1 MDQNLFNKL
10 FQSITIGKTEFKNR
24 FVLAPLGTY
33 LSDNGFVSDR
43 QKTHYL
49 RYARGGA
56 GLLITESCYVH
67 PEGNH
72 GKNRLGIHIDDVI
85 PKLRKLTD
93 LIHANDSKIVIQLNH
108 AGRFA
113 PTDVIGAFPLAPS
126 TIPSPKT
133 NIPPRTLNTNEISA
147 LIEFFAQAALRAYK
161 AGFDGIQLL
170 AASGQ
175 LLNQFLSPTTNK
187 RGDKYGGNLAGRSM
201 ILVET
206 IKRIKALAGNEFPV
220 MVKLSVCD
228 PAFGGLS
235 PEDAEGLA
243 KILEHVGADAIFL
256 SGTSHDADEVDYP
269 YARHL
274 SKLIKDSVSI
284 PVGYAGRIRTLEDA
298 LLLVK
303 EGIADLVEI
312 GRGLLA
318 DPEFPKKIKEGRE
331 NEIRPCVLC
340 DHCTDRVGARSE
352 LHCTVNPDIGSSSAA
367 ETMRPKILKKILII
381 GGGPAGMEAAI
392 VAAERG
398 HKVTLCEKD
407 KELGGQL
414 KLAIVPP
421 GKEEGLL
428 PLLTYYK
435 ERVEKAGVT
444 VKTGTKITSSK
455 IKKYDPDVVILATG
469 SSPRKLSI
477 QNSSKIVEFTGHS
490 LLSMPDGSIPSGK
503 KFVVV
508 GGGRV
513 ATETAEYLATKGN
526 EVTMIVRRNAA
537 AVAEEVGPAHRQR
550 LLKRLNEKGV
560 RILLFT
566 VPVAFETNHIVIKR
580 MENIERI
587 ATDYVV
593 QAIGSEKEDGLIR
606 ILRQI
611 GKEFYSIGDCIET
624 RTIRDAIVEGRE
636 ISMRL

>member
-1 MDQNLFNKL
+1 MDHHLFNTL
-10 FQSITIGKTEFKNR
+10 FQPITIGKIEIKNR
-24 FVLAPLGTY
+24 FILAPLGTY

-43 QKTHYL
+43 QKIHYL
-49 RYARGGA
+49 RFARGGSS
-56 GLLITESCYVH
+56 LLITESSYVH

-72 GKNRLGIHIDDVI
+72 GKNRLGLHRDDVI
-85 PKLRKLTD
+85 PKLRELTD
-93 LIHANDSKIVIQLNH
+93 VIHANDSKIVSQLNH

-113 PTDVIGAFPLAPS
+113 PCDLIGAFPVSPS
-126 TIPSPKT
+126 TVLSHGS
-133 NIPPRTLNTNEISA
+133 NIPPRTLKTKEIST
-147 LIEFFAQAALRAYK
+147 LIELFAQAAMRAYK
-161 AGFDGIQLL
+161 GGFDGIQLL

-175 LLNQFLSPTTNK
+175 LLNQFLAPISN
-187 RGDKYGGNLAGRSM
+187 RRDDQYGGDIVGRSKV
-201 ILVET
+201 LVE
-206 IKRIKALAGNEFPV
+206 IIERIKDRVGNEFPV
-220 MVKLSVCD
+220 MVKLAALD

-235 PEDAEGLA
+235 PEDAVSLA
-243 KILEHVGADAIFL
+243 KILVDSGADSIHL
-256 SGTSHDADEVDYP
+256 SGDSHDADEVDYP
-269 YARHL
+269 YVKHI
-274 SKLIKDSVSI
+274 SKLIKNSVSI
-284 PVGYAGRIRTLEDA
+284 PVAYAGRIRTLEDA
-298 LLLVK
+298 LRLVK

-340 DHCTDRVGARSE
+340 DHCLDSVIARGD

-367 ETMRPKILKKILII
+367 EIMRPKILKKILII

-392 VAAERG
+392 VAAESG